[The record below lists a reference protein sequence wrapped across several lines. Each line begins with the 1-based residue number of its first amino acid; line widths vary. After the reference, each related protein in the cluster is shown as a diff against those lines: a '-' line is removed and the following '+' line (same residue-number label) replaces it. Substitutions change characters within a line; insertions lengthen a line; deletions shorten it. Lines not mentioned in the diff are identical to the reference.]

1 MAKSRPVHERVHDHV
16 RAAELT
22 HAELAKR
29 TGWSEQ
35 RVYRVLNGKTD
46 LSAEDM
52 EVLAVILEKPVAA
65 LFRDPEAKRAS

>member
-1 MAKSRPVHERVHDHV
+1 MERHTPIHERVKNLV
-16 RAAELT
+16 ERAGLTQSQLAE
-22 HAELAKR
+22 K

-52 EVLAVILEKPVAA
+52 ELLATILDKPVAS
-65 LFRDPEAKRAS
+65 LYRESKAS